1 MTNGA
6 ATSNAANVMPPNEN
20 AKKPAVGR
28 RKNLAYIHSKYPPPY
43 RSFHHRSLR
52 SICSMA
58 SRQVFRQHRTD
69 PRLAIGLDQA
79 AGRLDFWCR
88 PDPEP
93 ALMAASP
100 EYDLALREMVSG
112 HEAI

>member
-1 MTNGA
+1 
-6 ATSNAANVMPPNEN
+6 
-20 AKKPAVGR
+20 
-28 RKNLAYIHSKYPPPY
+28 
-43 RSFHHRSLR
+43 
-52 SICSMA
+52 MA
-58 SRQVFRQHRTD
+58 SRQVFKQHRTD

-79 AGRLDFWCR
+79 AGHLDFWCR

-112 HEAI
+112 HEAIQQASEYLSAYAFLLLKGNDISVPLFRAGVESS